1 MGGKRPDQYNIDPR
15 EAGAT
20 DYKNLP
26 QKGHGNSSLDDTVQL
41 DKQNLAQDEAQLAAE
56 AGPHNMGKPAPST
69 HARQGTPIDI
79 DGNPIGDQDG
89 REREARGNTDPR
101 EEGVGG

>member
-20 DYKNLP
+20 DYKNLG
-26 QKGHGNSSLDDTVQL
+26 QNGHGKVDDTLQL
-41 DKQNLAQDEAQLAAE
+41 DKQRLAQSEHQVEME
-56 AGPHNMGKPAPST
+56 AGPLNMGKPAPSV
-69 HARQGTPIDI
+69 HARAGTPV
-79 DGNPIGDQDG
+79 DQNESTDAQKEG

-101 EEGVGG
+101 DEGVGG